1 MEGLWPVVPEEWKTE
16 WTQLCTTYRPNDL
29 RSREVNPQSSMLSR
43 SSYRITYKAVH
54 WLAKWSEPSSGT
66 RLEVVVRLLRLTLNG
81 DKAYRITALSRS
93 TLWPLRLTP
102 QGIRLVS
109 RRGERVEDETDENRI
124 RQHCARVCY
133 NGEAWTSFMAQLWIE
148 GCSLGCS
155 LASFDDSLS
164 TYRS

>member
-1 MEGLWPVVPEEWKTE
+1 M
-16 WTQLCTTYRPNDL
+16 
-29 RSREVNPQSSMLSR
+29 
-43 SSYRITYKAVH
+43 
-54 WLAKWSEPSSGT
+54 
-66 RLEVVVRLLRLTLNG
+66 RLLRLTLNG

-133 NGEAWTSFMAQLWIE
+133 NGEA
-148 GCSLGCS
+148 
-155 LASFDDSLS
+155 
-164 TYRS
+164 